1 MENFLDHSWMSQM
14 RHFMAFTIMG
24 YLQNLPESSRL
35 VFDEFFFFPICY
47 WLQRLP
53 WVHVGKRW
61 VDGWVGVWFLWEKQ
75 RCATDW

>member
-1 MENFLDHSWMSQM
+1 
-14 RHFMAFTIMG
+14 MAFTIMG

-61 VDGWVGVWFLWEKQ
+61 VDG
-75 RCATDW
+75 